1 MSEPSASPPPEPAGG
16 ALVRKKV
23 WDVPVRLVHWALPV
37 LIAVSWW
44 SAEVSKD
51 INAMSWH
58 MLCGEIVLG
67 LVIFRAYWGVFGSE
81 TARFGH
87 FVRGPRAIIAH
98 VRGQKIDRLGH
109 NPLGAVSVVVML
121 LLLAAQLVLGL
132 FGIDEYELTAGPL
145 QPFIPGEL
153 AHKAT
158 ALHGKVFWVLIAVI
172 AAHIVA
178 IGIYRLRGRNLLG
191 PMITGHTRT
200 QGDTDDV
207 EFAPLWRLALG
218 VVIALGLTYAIAKGF
233 KF

>member
-1 MSEPSASPPPEPAGG
+1 M
-16 ALVRKKV
+16 VRKKV

-44 SAEVSKD
+44 SAEMSKD

-58 MLCGEIVLG
+58 VLCGEIVLG

-121 LLLAAQLVLGL
+121 LLLAVQLVLGL

-145 QPFIPGEL
+145 QPFIPAEL

-158 ALHGKVFWVLIAVI
+158 ALHGIVFWVLIAVI

-218 VVIALGLTYAIAKGF
+218 VAIALGLTYAIAKGF